1 MILFPAIDLK
11 DGVCVRLEQGD
22 MGRATVFNR
31 DPAAQAQSFVAEG
44 FEYLHLVDLD
54 AAFAG
59 RPVNVMAVERIIE
72 SVPLPVQLGGGLR
85 DMAVIAAWL
94 EKGVDR
100 AIIGT
105 AAVRDPALVKAAARA
120 FPGRIAVGLDAR
132 DGKVAVQGWAESSEL
147 SALEIARRFEDAG
160 VAAIIYTD
168 ISRDGLLKGL
178 NLDAT
183 IALADA
189 ISIPVIASGGLA
201 SLDDIRQML
210 EPRAAKLAGAI
221 AGRALYDG
229 RLNASEALRLIRA
242 ARRSEGAM
250 LKVRVIPCLDVKDGR
265 VVKGINFVDLRD
277 AGDPVEAA
285 IAYDA
290 AGADELCFLDITAS
304 HEDRGIILDV
314 VRRTAEAC
322 FMPLTVGGGVRT
334 VADIRALLQ
343 SGADKVSIN
352 TAAVNRREFVREAA
366 EKFGDQCIVVAID
379 AKKVS
384 PPGAPERWDIFTHG
398 GRNPTGLDAVAYA
411 REVVALGA
419 GEILLTSMDRD
430 GTRAGFDI
438 ALTRAVA
445 DAVTVPVIASG
456 GVGTLDHLVDGVR
469 GRPCRR
475 GSGGVDLPFRRVFDP
490 GSQGPTWRA
499 PVSRCAWTALELCVS
514 CISACRPR
522 W

>member
-1 MILFPAIDLK
+1 LILFPAIDLK

-22 MGRATVFNR
+22 MARATVFNR
-31 DPAAQAQSFVAEG
+31 DPAAQALSFEAEG

-59 RPVNVMAVERIIE
+59 RPVNVRAVERIIE

-85 DMAVIAAWL
+85 DMAVISAWL

-147 SALEIARRFEDAG
+147 TALEIAQRFEDAG

-242 ARRSEGAM
+242 S
-250 LKVRVIPCLDVKDGR
+250 
-265 VVKGINFVDLRD
+265 
-277 AGDPVEAA
+277 
-285 IAYDA
+285 
-290 AGADELCFLDITAS
+290 
-304 HEDRGIILDV
+304 
-314 VRRTAEAC
+314 
-322 FMPLTVGGGVRT
+322 
-334 VADIRALLQ
+334 
-343 SGADKVSIN
+343 
-352 TAAVNRREFVREAA
+352 
-366 EKFGDQCIVVAID
+366 
-379 AKKVS
+379 
-384 PPGAPERWDIFTHG
+384 
-398 GRNPTGLDAVAYA
+398 
-411 REVVALGA
+411 
-419 GEILLTSMDRD
+419 
-430 GTRAGFDI
+430 
-438 ALTRAVA
+438 
-445 DAVTVPVIASG
+445 
-456 GVGTLDHLVDGVR
+456 
-469 GRPCRR
+469 RP
-475 GSGGVDLPFRRVFDP
+475 
-490 GSQGPTWRA
+490 Q
-499 PVSRCAWTALELCVS
+499 
-514 CISACRPR
+514 
-522 W
+522 